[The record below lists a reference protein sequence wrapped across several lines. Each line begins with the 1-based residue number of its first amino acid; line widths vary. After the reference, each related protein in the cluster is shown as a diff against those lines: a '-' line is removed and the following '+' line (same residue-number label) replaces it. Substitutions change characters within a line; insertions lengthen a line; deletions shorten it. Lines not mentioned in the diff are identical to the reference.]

1 MIDIQSS
8 KDSRCVP
15 IRWVGVTD
23 IRHPLLWK
31 ESSEES
37 PNESLPTTGC
47 FALLVALPAEEK
59 GTHMSRFLQCLYDAL
74 PHLDASS
81 LEALVKKVKS
91 RLEAPKAKIELK
103 FPYFFEKEAPV
114 SKTKGVA
121 EADITLSCMI
131 DENDSVHWEQTVE
144 VKATSLCPCSKAI
157 SKYGAHNQRSLLL
170 TKIMGKLQSLDSII
184 ESAEKSASCALYPTL
199 KSEDEK
205 YVTEKAY
212 ENPRFVEDLVRE
224 MAVNLAEKGL
234 RHFEVSSVNY
244 ESIHNHNVWAVVKSE
259 DFL

>member
-23 IRHPLLWK
+23 IRHPLAWK
-31 ESSEES
+31 ESGSADS
-37 PNESLPTTGC
+37 QSLPTTGC

-74 PHLDASS
+74 PNLDEASLVS
-81 LEALVKKVKS
+81 LVRTVKE
-91 RLEAPKAKIELK
+91 RLEAPKAQIKVN
-103 FPYFFEKEAPV
+103 FPYFFEKEAPI
-114 SKTKGVA
+114 SKTKGVSEA
-121 EADITLSCMI
+121 EVSLVCTV
-131 DENDSVHWEQTVE
+131 DEKDNVSWEQTVE

-157 SKYGAHNQRSLLL
+157 SKYGAHNQRSLLV
-170 TKIMGKLQSLDSII
+170 TKIIGELQPLDLLIK
-184 ESAEKSASCALYPTL
+184 SAESSASCALYPTL
-199 KSEDEK
+199 KREDEK
-205 YVTEKAY
+205 YVTEAAY

-224 MAVNLAEKGL
+224 MAINLAEKGV
-234 RHFEVSSVNY
+234 RKFEVSSVNY
-244 ESIHNHNVWAVVKSE
+244 ESIHNHNVWAIVKSE